1 MYDKLKY
8 IGATIE
14 HKKLDF
20 ALLLPQDM
28 RSEFIDNSFVG
39 GGSIYTMYNEGKFN
53 DIDIFVKSKDL
64 LNRIEKFISENIS
77 DYKVLPLKKIA
88 TGKFCGERVVITNN
102 AISIGIHQLIKK
114 DYGEPIDVVGR
125 FDFKH
130 NMFWVEDGE
139 VKTLSH
145 TDYLKSKKLMFNKDR
160 ARDIVGTLVRVP
172 KFIDR
177 GFTVSYTE
185 MSQML
190 LKLYENGF
198 QEDEIERLKNLDR
211 FNSNS

>member
-1 MYDKLKY
+1 MYDKLKH
-8 IGATIE
+8 IGKVIE

-20 ALLLPQDM
+20 ALLLPKDM
-28 RSEFIDNSFVG
+28 RSEFIANSFVG
-39 GGSIYTMYNEGKFN
+39 GGSIYTMYNEDKFN
-53 DIDIFVKSKDL
+53 DIDIFIKNEDL
-64 LNRIEKFISENIS
+64 LNRVEKFINENMS
-77 DYKVLPLKKIA
+77 DYKILPLKKI
-88 TGKFCGERVVITNN
+88 TIGKFLGERVVVTDN
-102 AISIGIHQLIKK
+102 AISLGVYQIIKK
-114 DYGEPIDVVGR
+114 DYGKPVDVVGR

-130 NMFWVEDGE
+130 NMFWVEEGE

-145 TDYLKSKKLMFNKDR
+145 TDHLKSKKLIFNAER

-177 GFTVSYTE
+177 GFTITHFE

-190 LKLYENGF
+190 LKLHENGF